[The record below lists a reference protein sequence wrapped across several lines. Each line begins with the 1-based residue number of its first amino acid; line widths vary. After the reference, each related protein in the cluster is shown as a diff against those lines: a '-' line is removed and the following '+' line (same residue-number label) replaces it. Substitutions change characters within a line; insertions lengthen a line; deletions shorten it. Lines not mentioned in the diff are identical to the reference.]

1 MKALRIILILVYLLL
16 IGALLLLSK
25 CQKPEYDDEEEDEEE
40 EEDIRRADE
49 WGDGKLKVTLLWD
62 FYGDLDLHVTEP
74 SGFELGWIEDE
85 EDGGHLESESP
96 SGGTLDHDDR
106 EGGPEAGENIFWEN
120 PPRGEYKIEVV
131 YFSKRDEGPEN
142 PQVKVIV
149 QKEGSRPKTFKVRLQ
164 APEESEFGNTVRPR
178 TFVTK
183 VKVR

>member
-62 FYGDLDLHVTEP
+62 FVGDLDLHVTEP
-74 SGFELGWIEDE
+74 SGFEIGWIEDPDE
-85 EDGGHLESESP
+85 GGHLESESP

-106 EGGPEAGENIFWEN
+106 EGGEGAGENIFWEN

-131 YFSKRDEGPEN
+131 YFSQRDDGPEN
-142 PQVKVIV
+142 ARCKVIV
-149 QKEGSRPKTFKVRLQ
+149 QKQGSRPKTFKVRLQ
-164 APEESEFGNTVRPR
+164 APQETDEGITRRPR
-178 TFVTK
+178 TFVTN
-183 VKVR
+183 VTIR